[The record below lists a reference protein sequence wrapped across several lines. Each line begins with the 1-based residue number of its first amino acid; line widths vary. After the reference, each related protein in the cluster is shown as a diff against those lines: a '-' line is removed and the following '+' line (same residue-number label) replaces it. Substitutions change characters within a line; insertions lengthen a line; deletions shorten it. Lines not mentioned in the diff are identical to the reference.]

1 MILVNR
7 TYVMYL
13 WCIYYIS
20 KYDDKGSSYE
30 LGKGAYIKAEVDNLI
45 SGVSSIEDVI
55 NYLLKDSNLKLEDKQ
70 IQLTGDY
77 LRLYKQAD
85 EERQKNKDNEDI
97 RINSIKS

>member
-1 MILVNR
+1 MNE
-7 TYVMYL
+7 
-13 WCIYYIS
+13 
-20 KYDDKGSSYE
+20 E
-30 LGKGAYIKAEVDNLI
+30 LKVIIKAEVDNLM

-85 EERQKNKDNEDI
+85 EELQKNKDNEEI
-97 RINSIKS
+97 RIKNIQS